1 MATAQEATAAA
12 TASVPTTATP
22 NSTTITTPSPDAP
35 RPRVPIPPRG
45 VDYRG
50 KIVLAP
56 MVRSGELPSRLLAL
70 HYGADLVWGPETVD
84 RALIGAT
91 RRVNP
96 RTNMIEYTRMPTH
109 SNSPSSIYGGHE
121 SVVYRLD
128 PAFER
133 NKLIFQLGTSDP
145 DRAVAAA
152 RFVAPDVAGIDVNA
166 GCPKPFSIS
175 GGMGAALLQTP
186 EKLASILEALVR
198 DITPAFG
205 VGISVKIRLLET
217 AAETE
222 ALVRRLVATGIT
234 GLTIHCRTTPMR
246 PRERAI
252 RGQLRMIADV
262 CREAGVACL
271 MNGDVETRDQ
281 AEALVAE
288 FGVDGAM
295 IATAA
300 EKNPS
305 CFRAGAD
312 GGMASWEE
320 AVEEYLRAAIRCENK
335 IGNTKYLLQQMVPG
349 KTVIYKEMHKTRSY
363 SDLAQMLGAESL
375 VEPARELD
383 RILGLG
389 EFEKKPEPKKKEKQ
403 KQAAKRN
410 AGGEQASKKRKRE
423 GEEREKAGKRAVATE
438 AVEVA
443 PAPAAASV
451 AVYSDTLGGSTS
463 APRSLRRWKSTSAM
477 AVFSGSSQQHLAA
490 APGQELFA
498 QPGEPALPER
508 LRPRQIEEDAARER
522 IREGRRTDANSVT
535 TAPPSECP
543 TINTGGRAGQCIA
556 SRVRART
563 ASRSR
568 ARVGKVRSS
577 PSAFSSPASSPPA
590 APAAA
595 EEAEER
601 VVVVNPCPLAST
613 ANTPAPGNRFLISAA
628 STANDKPE
636 DPAPWCMTKSGPPEG
651 LPGAAGAGEV
661 R

>member
-1 MATAQEATAAA
+1 MHDNNPNHHNPEPRCTPPPSPHPAPRRRLPRQAGPCPDGALGRAAVA
-12 TASVPTTATP
+12 PACPALRRRPCLGYVHSLHFHSLQSSPP
-22 NSTTITTPSPDAP
+22 IRRLTPSCP
-35 RPRVPIPPRG
+35 
-45 VDYRG
+45 
-50 KIVLAP
+50 
-56 MVRSGELPSRLLAL
+56 
-70 HYGADLVWGPETVD
+70 GPETVD
-84 RALIGAT
+84 RAIIGAT

-96 RTNMIEYTRMPTH
+96 RTNMIEYTRLPSH

-128 PAFER
+128 PALER

-222 ALVRRLVATGIT
+222 TLVRRLVATGIT

-281 AEALVAE
+281 ADALVAE

-305 CFRAGAD
+305 CFRAAAD
-312 GGMASWEE
+312 GGAAPWEE
-320 AVEEYLRAAIRCENK
+320 AVAEYLRAAIRCENK

-349 KTVIYKEMHKTRSY
+349 RTVIFKEMHKMRSY
-363 SDLAQMLGAESL
+363 ADLAKMLGVEDMAEA
-375 VEPARELD
+375 ARELD
-383 RILGLG
+383 KVLGLG
-389 EFEKKPEPKKKEKQ
+389 EFEVKLEPRKKEKK
-403 KQAAKRN
+403 KQAYKEAQVAKGKGN

-423 GEEREKAGKRAVATE
+423 GEERGEAGKRAVAAE
-438 AVEVA
+438 AVEAA

-451 AVYSDTLGGSTS
+451 AV
-463 APRSLRRWKSTSAM
+463 
-477 AVFSGSSQQHLAA
+477 
-490 APGQELFA
+490 
-498 QPGEPALPER
+498 
-508 LRPRQIEEDAARER
+508 
-522 IREGRRTDANSVT
+522 
-535 TAPPSECP
+535 
-543 TINTGGRAGQCIA
+543 
-556 SRVRART
+556 
-563 ASRSR
+563 
-568 ARVGKVRSS
+568 
-577 PSAFSSPASSPPA
+577 
-590 APAAA
+590 
-595 EEAEER
+595 
-601 VVVVNPCPLAST
+601 
-613 ANTPAPGNRFLISAA
+613 
-628 STANDKPE
+628 
-636 DPAPWCMTKSGPPEG
+636 
-651 LPGAAGAGEV
+651 
-661 R
+661 